1 MDGAGVA
8 GGIGR
13 GAGEDDRIPARG
25 GEGDDDNCDCDYN
38 FVNDR
43 GNGSDSN
50 PNEARDNA
58 TATTG
63 RIQDGNDMIAP
74 RDARENRSSTMT
86 TNRTKQNKH
95 LNI

>member
-1 MDGAGVA
+1 M
-8 GGIGR
+8 R
-13 GAGEDDRIPARG
+13 RG
-25 GEGDDDNCDCDYN
+25 GGSDSLGVPSSTTYDNNDNCDCDYN

-86 TNRTKQNKH
+86 TNRTKQN
-95 LNI
+95 NI